1 MRGVLEPRTDGQ
13 AQGPD
18 REQRRGPEGR
28 LLRGYL
34 HKTSNTLCGIKG
46 YASLIARGAG
56 TPESSRWA
64 EKIINEVERMEEVFR
79 AVGDLTADAPRNEAY
94 GVLADIVAR
103 SCEDALRRHPHLTI
117 TVEAVPEVPTLLPA
131 ADLSLVLGEFLDNSA
146 EGRDGRPG
154 PVHVT
159 LTFPLLPTGR
169 VALVCVDD
177 GPGPLPALAPKAGE
191 PFLTTKDGRPGI
203 GLTRVDTLA
212 EMYDLAWHLH
222 PGPRGGAVAA
232 CEVAGVPV
240 GWTGDDRQETN
251 QS

>member
-1 MRGVLEPRTDGQ
+1 MRAVLKSQTPR
-13 AQGPD
+13 
-18 REQRRGPEGR
+18 REQQRGPEGR

-46 YASLIARGAG
+46 YASLIARAEG
-56 TPESSRWA
+56 TPDSARWA

-79 AVGDLTADAPRNEAY
+79 AVGDLTADAPRSDAY

-103 SCEDALRRHPHLTI
+103 ACEDARYRHRHLEI
-117 TVEAVPEVPTLLPA
+117 GVEPVPDVSTLLPA
-131 ADLSLVLGEFLDNSA
+131 ADLALILGEFLDNSA

-154 PVHVT
+154 PVRVDIS
-159 LTFPLLPTGR
+159 FPVLPTGR
-169 VALVCVDD
+169 VALVCADD
-177 GPGPLPALAPKAGE
+177 GPGLPAELATQAAE

-203 GLTRVDTLA
+203 GLTRVQTLA

-232 CEVAGVPV
+232 CEVAGAPA
-240 GWTGDDRQETN
+240 GWTGEDRRETD